1 MLGLLL
7 FGIFGCWIRLAA
19 APPSGI
25 PFIENKKQW
34 PATVDAGAR
43 LPGGHLL
50 VTAGAFHFQFLHEQ
64 QVQQKHLHHHGEAFA
79 SAEACPWI
87 DGVNAT
93 LEFVG
98 ASANSQAV
106 PFGPLPTYYNFFQG
120 NDTSRWAG
128 KARSFE
134 EIVYSDLYPGI
145 DLKLYSQGQALKYD
159 WVVAPFADPSV
170 IQWTYHGADRLTL
183 ADGSLQ
189 VQASFA
195 SWQEMKPLAY
205 QEVGGRRVDV
215 DVYYELNGA
224 TVSFCFP
231 NGYDRCLPLVIDPLL
246 IFSTYSGSEAD
257 NWGSTATPGERG
269 TLYSSG
275 VTNHFV
281 TVQGPQNL
289 FSGTFPA
296 TTGSF
301 QTSYGG
307 LFDIGILKYD
317 STGSDLLYATY
328 LGGSQSESPHSLVM
342 NANNELIV
350 LGTTSSLDFP
360 VSANAYDKIFTGGAP
375 VTNVVNYTFGTD
387 LFVARISADGSAL
400 LASTYLGQAGNDGV
414 NPRGTG
420 LVANY
425 GDELRG
431 DVIADA
437 DGNVYLSSVTSSV
450 NWVLPNGFSTTYRG
464 GNTDGLVLKMNEG
477 LSEILWGNFLG
488 GIGTDASHTIQLDSE
503 GNVYLAGGT
512 TSADF
517 PVTTGSYQT
526 QHKGNAEGWI
536 ARISSDGTQLLQ
548 STFTGTPQFDQV
560 YFVDLNS
567 SNEVFVYGQT
577 GGSFSV
583 TAGVYHNP
591 NSGQFLQKFST
602 DLSTLIFSTVFGSG
616 RGEPDISPTAFLV
629 NDCNNIYMSGWGGIL
644 NNAFL
649 WANDTRGMP
658 VTPDAVQSA
667 SNGSDFYFMVLT
679 DDASEFL
686 YGTYLGG
693 NQSAT
698 HVDGGTSR
706 FDKSGIVY
714 HAVCAGCRGGN
725 LTGGP
730 TSDFP
735 TTGNVWSKTNNSL
748 NCNNAAFKFD
758 LSSLRAR
765 IQTNSVALNRPGLGV
780 VCLPDEVVFQNLST
794 GGRLYEWQLGDGTF
808 ISRSDTSL
816 VRHLYPEPGRYTIR
830 LKAIDQGTCVG
841 ADSTAVTIDVSEV
854 VPEVSPNADICFGSN
869 IGLTASGGV
878 AYEWRTDTGMLGNA
892 PSLQVSPEDTTSYY
906 VQVTNTLGCIAR
918 DTVVVQVVP
927 AIDVA
932 FEFAKVY
939 DCDGRPLLQV
949 RNLTEVQEDETFT
962 FDFGD
967 GTLSNDTEATHV
979 YAADGAY
986 TVTLAGRKE
995 FCVYE
1000 KSEEVPV
1007 FTISVP
1013 NVITPADQNQRND
1026 ALRITFGNPPQ
1037 PDTDLLL
1044 WLRVYNRWGQ
1054 LVYENKDYQNDWA
1067 AEGLA
1072 NGVYYYELEIAG
1084 ETSCKSWIHV
1094 MK

>member
-1 MLGLLL
+1 MRWLVW
-7 FGIFGCWIRLAA
+7 FGIVGSWLHAVA
-19 APPSGI
+19 SPPRGI
-25 PFIENKKQW
+25 PFIENKNQW
-34 PATVDAGAR
+34 PATIDAGAR

-50 VTAGAFHFQFLHEQ
+50 VSAGAFHFQFLDEQ
-64 QVQQKHLHHHGEAFA
+64 QLQQRHLQDHGEAFA
-79 SAEACPWI
+79 SAEACPWV

-93 LEFVG
+93 LQFVG
-98 ASANSQAV
+98 ASTVSKAI
-106 PFGPLPTYYNFFQG
+106 PFGMLPTYYNFFQG
-120 NDTSRWAG
+120 NDPSRWAG

-134 EIVYSDLYPGI
+134 GLVYPGLYPGV
-145 DLKLYSQGQALKYD
+145 DLKLYAQGQALKYD
-159 WVVAPFADPSV
+159 WMVAPFADPSV

-189 VQASFA
+189 VQASFV
-195 SWQEMKPLAY
+195 SWQEMTPLAY

-296 TTGSF
+296 TIGSF

-360 VSANAYDKIFTGGAP
+360 VSANAYDKIFTGGTQ
-375 VTNVVNYTFGTD
+375 VSNVVNYAFGTD
-387 LFVARISADGSAL
+387 LFVARIRGDGSAL

-414 NPRGTG
+414 NPRGPG

-431 DVIADA
+431 DVITDA
-437 DGNVYLSSVTSSV
+437 DGHIYLSTVTSSL
-450 NWVLPNGFSTTYRG
+450 NWVLPNGFSTTYVG
-464 GNTDGLVLKMNEG
+464 GATDAVVIKMNSD
-477 LSEILWGNFLG
+477 LSEVIWGNFLG
-488 GIGTDASHTIQLDSE
+488 GQAIDASHTIQLDSE

-512 TSADF
+512 TSTDF
-517 PVTTGSYQT
+517 PVTAGSYQT
-526 QHKGNAEGWI
+526 QHRGNAEGWI
-536 ARISSDGTQLLQ
+536 AQVSADGTQLLQ
-548 STFTGTPQFDQV
+548 ATFTGTPQFDQV
-560 YFVDLNS
+560 YFVDLND

-577 GGSFSV
+577 GGSFPV
-583 TAGVYHNP
+583 TAGVYSNS
-591 NSGQFLQKFST
+591 NSGQFLQKFSS
-602 DLSTLIFSTVFGSG
+602 DLSTLVFSTVFGSG

-644 NNAFL
+644 NSSFL
-649 WANDTRGMP
+649 WASDTRGMP
-658 VTPDAVQSA
+658 VTPDAVQA
-667 SNGSDFYFMVLT
+667 TSNGSDFYFMVLT

-725 LTGGP
+725 PAGGP

-735 TTGNVWSKTNNSL
+735 TTANAWSNTNNSL

-765 IQTNSVALNRPGLGV
+765 IQTNSLALNQPGLQV

-794 GGRLYEWQLGDGTF
+794 GGRVYEWQLGDGTF
-808 ISRSDTSL
+808 LSKPDTSL
-816 VRHLYPEPGRYTIR
+816 VRHLYPGPGRYTIR

-841 ADSTAVTIDVSEV
+841 ADSTFVTLEVSEV
-854 VPEVSPNADICFGSN
+854 KSEVSADVAICFGSHTT
-869 IGLTASGGV
+869 LSATGGV
-878 AYEWRTDTGMLGNA
+878 AYEWRTDEGVLANRS
-892 PSLQVSPEDTTSYY
+892 SLQVSPEDTTSYY
-906 VQVTNTLGCIAR
+906 VKITNALGCTVR
-918 DTVVVQVVP
+918 DTVVVDVVP
-927 AIDVA
+927 SIDLA
-932 FEFAKVY
+932 FEYVKEY
-939 DCDGRPLLQV
+939 DCEGRPKLQV
-949 RNLTEVQEDETFT
+949 RNLTEAQDDETFS

-967 GTLSNDTEATHV
+967 GTLSEDLEVTHA
-979 YAADGAY
+979 YAADGTY
-986 TVTLAGRKE
+986 TVKLAGRKA

-1000 KSEEVPV
+1000 KSAEVPV
-1007 FTISVP
+1007 YTLSVP
-1013 NVITPADQNQRND
+1013 NVITPADQNQLND
-1026 ALRITFGNPPQ
+1026 ALRITFGSPPQ
-1037 PDTDLLL
+1037 PDTDLAL

-1054 LVYENKDYQNDWA
+1054 LVYEDSDYQNNWD
-1067 AEGLA
+1067 AEGLE
-1072 NGVYYYELEIAG
+1072 NGVYYYELEIGG